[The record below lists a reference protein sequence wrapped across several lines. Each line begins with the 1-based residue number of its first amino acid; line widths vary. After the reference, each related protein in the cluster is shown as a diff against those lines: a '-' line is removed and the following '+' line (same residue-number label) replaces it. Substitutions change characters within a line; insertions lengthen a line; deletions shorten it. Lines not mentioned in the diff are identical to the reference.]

1 MADIDDDEAEIAALL
16 AVDDD
21 NGTLFGDDQ
30 VRVAM
35 SHIHSLTH
43 THAQTHRH
51 TPLLFHH
58 SLPQRIVH
66 LSAHTMATSNA

>member
-1 MADIDDDEAEIAALL
+1 MADIDEDEAEIAALL

-35 SHIHSLTH
+35 SHIHADTH
-43 THAQTHRH
+43 TQTHTHRH
-51 TPLLFHH
+51 TALLFHH
-58 SLPQRIVH
+58 SL
-66 LSAHTMATSNA
+66 HTRWRPVRLDPLAGL